1 MSEFNFN
8 IPVPM
13 MCSGERIIPAAD
25 NRELMRRL
33 AEHAYPCVTGP
44 ATPLAPSSALD
55 QCRLLS
61 DPLRQWVDIETEE
74 MLEYAKARPDVFEI
88 RTLYAMPVDE
98 LARAPNFTVRAALDV
113 VDQAHRDRDVIN
125 GQLRRALAALEEM
138 P

>member
-1 MSEFNFN
+1 MTA
-8 IPVPM
+8 ITQAVPTIRE
-13 MCSGERIIPAAD
+13 GERIVPAAD

-33 AEHAYPCVTGP
+33 AERRYPGVTGP

-61 DPLRQWVDIETEE
+61 DPLRQWVDVETEE
-74 MLEYAKARPDVFEI
+74 MLDYAKARPDVFEI

-113 VDQAHRDRDVIN
+113 VDQARRDRDVIE
-125 GQLRRALAALEEM
+125 GQIRRSLAALEGM

>member
-13 MCSGERIIPAAD
+13 MCSGERTAPAAD
-25 NRELMRRL
+25 SRELMRRL
-33 AEHAYPCVTGP
+33 AERGYPGVTGP

-55 QCRLLS
+55 QCRVIS

-74 MLEYAKARPDVFEI
+74 MLDHAKARPEVFEI

-98 LARAPNFTVRAALDV
+98 LARAPNFTVRAALGV
-113 VDQAHRDRDVIN
+113 IDQAHRDRDVIT
-125 GQLRRALAALEEM
+125 GQIRRALAALEGM

>member
-13 MCSGERIIPAAD
+13 MCSGERIVPAAD

-33 AEHAYPCVTGP
+33 AEHAYPGVTGP

-55 QCRLLS
+55 QCRLLT
-61 DPLRQWVDIETEE
+61 DPLRQWVDVETEE
-74 MLEYAKARPDVFEI
+74 MLDYAKARPDVFEI

-113 VDQAHRDRDVIN
+113 IDQARRDRKVAASK
-125 GQLRRALAALEEM
+125 LRAALAVLEEM

>member
-1 MSEFNFN
+1 MTMTA
-8 IPVPM
+8 IIQAVPTIRE
-13 MCSGERIIPAAD
+13 GERIVPAAD

-33 AEHAYPCVTGP
+33 AEHAYPGVTGP

-55 QCRLLS
+55 QCRLLT
-61 DPLRQWVDIETEE
+61 DPLRQWVDVETEE
-74 MLEYAKARPDVFEI
+74 MLDYAKARPDVFEI

-113 VDQAHRDRDVIN
+113 VDQARRDREAAALK
-125 GQLRRALAALEEM
+125 LRAALAILEGM